1 MERPKTRMGS
11 AIGQR
16 PGSSMRMGGVARGS
30 NMQPPP
36 SSMGRQGGMFNPG
49 GSVKTG
55 ITDRPVTKQGVA
67 NPNKIKTGY
76 SNRNVKDSGYHKF
89 SINAKCNE
97 IEAKTAEFQ
106 QKTEKIYRDMEQFGP
121 MVEKAE
127 KTAKELADLQT
138 QFRSINLTKEL
149 KQRGELNEA
158 AIAADIEQ
166 CKDENSSKRKEIE
179 DLMQRKDKIEKR
191 TRQVMAKIESEETVR
206 EQSLKSALPRE
217 EYEKVLE
224 KQNELKQ
231 ISELVPKI
239 KEKLAE
245 SSQQIED
252 KQKRLKSQHPEKFY
266 AYSLLMRIKEMAI
279 ERQRLQDKN
288 NKFDQEAEQNRLMEE
303 IQTKKQKIEELR
315 GRLNYLINENRNLN
329 DRLNSYENDSHLQP
343 DQMEKLRKLNA
354 KQAEMKHFKESFPE
368 LKREEIEK
376 IQHLQDVNENLLQQM
391 ASKREMMKN
400 LPSHEKFGEMQN
412 TLEFNQSE
420 MKKAE
425 STHSAVAGQ
434 KYQLVND
441 LQKMEQLLPR
451 IVSEAAELQKQLKT
465 LNEEKI
471 MYGDIDA
478 LKERENGLK
487 IALSVERESLE
498 KRMDWV
504 KKDVAHLEKSRD
516 TLKSSLASNETY
528 TQLKALEQRWVAEEQ
543 RNATLADFIQAKEMK
558 VDCAPV
564 RAEGLKKMK
573 EINQIL
579 LTQLKASQF

>member
-1 MERPKTRMGS
+1 
-11 AIGQR
+11 
-16 PGSSMRMGGVARGS
+16 MGGAARGGG
-30 NMQPPP
+30 MQPPP

-49 GSVKTG
+49 SKTG

-67 NPNKIKTGY
+67 NPNKIKTDY

-97 IEAKTAEFQ
+97 IEAKSQEFQ

-149 KQRGELNEA
+149 KQRGDLNEA

-166 CKDENSSKRKEIE
+166 CKEENSTRRKEIE

-191 TRQVMAKIESEETVR
+191 TRQVMAKIEHEEKVR
-206 EQSLKSALPRE
+206 EESLKSALPRD

-224 KQNELKQ
+224 KQKELKE
-231 ISELVPKI
+231 ISEDIPKL
-239 KEKLAE
+239 KETLAE
-245 SSQQIED
+245 SNQQVED
-252 KQKRLKSQHPEKFY
+252 KQKRLKSQQPEKFY

-279 ERQRLQDKN
+279 EHQRLEDKN
-288 NKFDQEAEQNRLMEE
+288 NKYDQEAEQNRLMEE
-303 IQTKKQKIEELR
+303 IKTKKQKIEELR
-315 GRLNYLINENRNLN
+315 GRLNYLVNENRNLN
-329 DRLNSYENDSHLQP
+329 DRLNSYETDSHLQP

-376 IQHLQDVNENLLQQM
+376 IQHLQDVNENLIQQM

-400 LPSHEKFGEMQN
+400 LPSHEKFDEMQD
-412 TLEFNQSE
+412 TLQFKQSE
-420 MKKAE
+420 MEKAE
-425 STHSAVAGQ
+425 STHSAVAAQ

-451 IVSEAAELQKQLKT
+451 IVSEAGELQKQLKT
-465 LNEEKI
+465 LNEEKFL
-471 MYGDIDA
+471 YGDIDA

-487 IALSVERESLE
+487 IALTAERESLE

-504 KKDVAHLEKSRD
+504 KKDVGHLEKTRD
-516 TLKSSLASNETY
+516 SLKSSLASNETY

-543 RNATLADFIQAKEMK
+543 RNSALSDFIQEKEMK

-579 LTQLKASQF
+579 LAQLKSSQF